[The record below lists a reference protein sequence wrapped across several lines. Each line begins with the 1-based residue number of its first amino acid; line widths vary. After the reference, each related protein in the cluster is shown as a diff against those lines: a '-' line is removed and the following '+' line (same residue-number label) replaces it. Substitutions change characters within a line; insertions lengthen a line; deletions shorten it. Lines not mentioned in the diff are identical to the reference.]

1 MDISLAIIL
10 GLIQG
15 LTEFLPISS
24 SGHLVIVETLLGYQ
38 TPGVSLEVWLHFGTL
53 LAVLV
58 YFRRRIYEIIISIF
72 VPHRTK
78 ADQNRTML
86 FALVIGT
93 VPAVIVGLLFKS
105 SIESAFKS
113 PVLASIML
121 IVTGMILLLSYLAK
135 DKRVDIKSGHGIL
148 IGLAQAVAILP
159 GISRSGSTIVTA
171 MLIGISPARAAEFS
185 FLLAIPAIGGAFVL
199 DLYSTGGSAMFSGD
213 LLIYLVGTAT
223 SFVVGYLSIH
233 FLLGIINKGKF
244 FYFGFYCLVAGAA
257 SLIYLSV

>member
-1 MDISLAIIL
+1 MDISLAFIL

-24 SGHLVIVETLLGYQ
+24 SGHLVIFETLLGYQ

-58 YFRRRIYEIIISIF
+58 YFRRRIYEIIHSLL
-72 VPHRTK
+72 VPDRK
-78 ADQNRTML
+78 NAGENRTIL

-93 VPAVIVGLLFKS
+93 VPAMIVGLLFKS

-113 PVLASIML
+113 PFLASIML

-135 DKRVDIKSGHGIL
+135 DRRVDIKSGHGFL

-199 DLYSTGGSAMFSGD
+199 DMYSTGGRAMFSGD
-213 LLIYLVGTAT
+213 LVIYLTGTAT
-223 SFVVGYLSIH
+223 AFVVGYLSIH
-233 FLLGIINKGKF
+233 FLLGVINKGKF
-244 FYFGFYCLVAGAA
+244 FFFGFYCLVAGAA